1 MPSNIEIKAR
11 VADPARKRELAE
23 RLAQAPPIVL
33 QQHDTFFPCPNGRLK
48 LRELSPTEGEL
59 IFYRRPDVP
68 GPRQSDYSIHP
79 TKSPASL
86 RALLTAAFGIGTVVV
101 KTRLLYL
108 VGETRIHLDSV
119 AGLGSFVELE
129 VVLAPDQSAEDGRRV
144 AHQLT
149 LALEIDQADLIDCAY
164 ADLLEA

>member
-11 VADPARKRELAE
+11 VADPARTKELAE
-23 RLAQAPPIVL
+23 HLAQAPPTVL

-48 LRELSPTEGEL
+48 LRELSATEGEL
-59 IFYRRPDVP
+59 IFYRRPDRP

-79 TKSPASL
+79 TKSPGSM
-86 RALLTAAFGIGTVVV
+86 RALLTAAFGRGTVVV

-108 VGETRIHLDSV
+108 VGETRIHFDSI

-129 VVLAPDQSAEDGRRV
+129 VVLTPDQSAEDGHRV
-144 AHQLT
+144 ARELM

-164 ADLLEA
+164 ADLLGA

>member
-11 VADPARKRELAE
+11 VADPTRKRELAE
-23 RLAQAPPIVL
+23 RLVQKPPTVL
-33 QQHDTFFPCPNGRLK
+33 QQHDTFFPCTNGRLK

-59 IFYRRPDVP
+59 IFYRRPDTA

-79 TKSPASL
+79 TNSPASL
-86 RALLTAAFGIGTVVV
+86 RALLTAAFGVGTVVV

-119 AGLGSFVELE
+119 VGLGSFVELE
-129 VVLAPDQSAEDGRRV
+129 VVLSPEQSAEEGRRV
-144 AHQLT
+144 ARDLM
-149 LALEIDQADLIDCAY
+149 LALEIDQADLIDRAY
-164 ADLLEA
+164 ADLLGA